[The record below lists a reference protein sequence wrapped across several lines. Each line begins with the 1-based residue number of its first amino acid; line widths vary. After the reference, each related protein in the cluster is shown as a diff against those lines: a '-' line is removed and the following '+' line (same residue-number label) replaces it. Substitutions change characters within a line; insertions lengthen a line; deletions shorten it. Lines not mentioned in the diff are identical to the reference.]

1 MNARFD
7 PDLPAGIQFDRPIGS
22 MHAIWAFGRTV
33 GDDDDDRRQCNR
45 AARHEV
51 HGEASLDSR

>member
-1 MNARFD
+1 
-7 PDLPAGIQFDRPIGS
+7 